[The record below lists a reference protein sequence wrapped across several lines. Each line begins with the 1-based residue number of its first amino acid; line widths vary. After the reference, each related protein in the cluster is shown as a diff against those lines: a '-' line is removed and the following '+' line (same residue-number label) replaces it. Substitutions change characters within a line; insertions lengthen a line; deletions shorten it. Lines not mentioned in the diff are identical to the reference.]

1 MTSEVSETSEVFRN
15 EGMMAEKDVLYH
27 ELLDALAADGCAIC
41 RLARKASDSYINALL
56 YEGVVDV
63 DLRQK
68 LRDARGPCYVHAW
81 RMASRRG
88 AVLGTAI
95 VYRDVINT
103 LAKVLEAPEKRSLL
117 GGRGPLGKG
126 ALAQRLAATEP
137 CPACSLEEDAVR
149 RAIKTL
155 LKHIDDPDVAQ
166 SYAATGGLC
175 LPHFTATLAHSNGTA
190 SQSLSNWQAAA
201 FRRLRD
207 ELDELIRKHD
217 YRFSSEAITEH
228 EAVAWTRA
236 VAAVVGEA
244 ERLENE

>member
-1 MTSEVSETSEVFRN
+1 
-15 EGMMAEKDVLYH
+15 MAEKDVLYH
-27 ELLDALAADGCAIC
+27 ELLDALRADGCAIC
-41 RLARKASDSYINALL
+41 RLARKASDSYLNALL

-81 RMASRRG
+81 RMANRRG

-117 GGRGPLGKG
+117 GGKGPLGRG

-137 CPACSLEEDAVR
+137 CPACSLEQDAVR

-155 LKHIDDPDVAQ
+155 LKHVSDADVAE
-166 SYAATGGLC
+166 SYVAAGGLC
-175 LPHFTATLAHSNGTA
+175 LPHFTETLVQAGAHASGTA
-190 SQSLSNWQAAA
+190 SRSLSDWQATA

-217 YRFSSEAITEH
+217 YRFSSEAITEQ

-236 VAAVVGEA
+236 VAATVGEA
-244 ERLENE
+244 ELLARE

>member
-1 MTSEVSETSEVFRN
+1 
-15 EGMMAEKDVLYH
+15 MAEKDVLYH
-27 ELLDALAADGCAIC
+27 ELLDALADEGCAIC
-41 RLARKASDSYINALL
+41 RLARKASDRYINALL

-81 RMASRRG
+81 RMAGRRG

-103 LAKVLEAPEKRSLL
+103 LAKELEAPEKRSLL
-117 GGRGPLGKG
+117 GGKNS
-126 ALAQRLAATEP
+126 LAQRLAATAP
-137 CPACSLEEDAVR
+137 CPACSLEQDAVR

-155 LKHIDDPDVAQ
+155 LKHVSDADVAE
-166 SYAATGGLC
+166 SYVAAGGLC
-175 LPHFTATLAHSNGTA
+175 LPHFTASLAHASGAA
-190 SQSLSNWQAAA
+190 SQSLADWQAAA

-217 YRFSSEAITEH
+217 YRFSGEAITEQ

-236 VAAVVGEA
+236 VAAAVGEA
-244 ERLENE
+244 ELLARE

>member
-1 MTSEVSETSEVFRN
+1 MTSEVSETSEVFRS

-27 ELLDALAADGCAIC
+27 ELLDALRADGCAIC

-81 RMASRRG
+81 RMAGRRG

-103 LAKVLEAPEKRSLL
+103 LAKELEAPGKRSLL
-117 GGRGPLGKG
+117 GGKG
-126 ALAQRLAATEP
+126 SLAQRLAATAP
-137 CPACSLEEDAVR
+137 CPACSLEQDAVR

-155 LKHIDDPDVAQ
+155 LKHVADSEVAE
-166 SYAATGGLC
+166 SYAAAGGLC
-175 LPHFTATLAHSNGTA
+175 LPHFTATLAQSSGAA
-190 SQSLSNWQAAA
+190 SQSLADWQASV

-217 YRFSSEAITEH
+217 YRFSGEAITEQ
-228 EAVAWTRA
+228 EAVAWTHA
-236 VAAVVGEA
+236 VAAAVGEA
-244 ERLENE
+244 ERLERE

>member
-1 MTSEVSETSEVFRN
+1 
-15 EGMMAEKDVLYH
+15 MAEKDVLYH
-27 ELLDALAADGCAIC
+27 ELLDALADDGCAIC
-41 RLARKASDSYINALL
+41 RLARKASDRYINALL

-81 RMASRRG
+81 RMAGRRG

-103 LAKVLEAPEKRSLL
+103 LAKELEAPEKRSLL
-117 GGRGPLGKG
+117 GGKNS
-126 ALAQRLAATEP
+126 LAQRLAATAP
-137 CPACSLEEDAVR
+137 CPACSLEQDAVR

-155 LKHIDDPDVAQ
+155 LKHVSDANIAESYVA
-166 SYAATGGLC
+166 AGGLC
-175 LPHFTATLAHSNGTA
+175 LPHFTETLVQAGAHASGTA
-190 SQSLSNWQAAA
+190 SRSLSDWQAAA

-217 YRFSSEAITEH
+217 YRFSSEAITEQ

-236 VAAVVGEA
+236 VAATVGEA
-244 ERLENE
+244 ELLARE

>member
-1 MTSEVSETSEVFRN
+1 
-15 EGMMAEKDVLYH
+15 MAEKDVLYH

-103 LAKVLEAPEKRSLL
+103 LAKVLEAPEKRLLL
-117 GGRGPLGKG
+117 GGKG
-126 ALAQRLAATEP
+126 SLAQRLAATGP

-155 LKHIDDPDVAQ
+155 LKHVSDANIAESYVA
-166 SYAATGGLC
+166 AGGLC
-175 LPHFTATLAHSNGTA
+175 LPHFTETLVQAGAHASGTA
-190 SQSLSNWQAAA
+190 SRSLSDWQATAL
-201 FRRLRD
+201 RRLRD

-217 YRFSSEAITEH
+217 YRFSGEAITEQ

-236 VAAVVGEA
+236 VAAAVGEA
-244 ERLENE
+244 EKLERE

>member
-1 MTSEVSETSEVFRN
+1 
-15 EGMMAEKDVLYH
+15 MAEKDVLYH
-27 ELLDALAADGCAIC
+27 ELLDALHADGCAIC
-41 RLARKASDSYINALL
+41 RLARKASDRYINALL

-81 RMASRRG
+81 RMAGRRG

-103 LAKVLEAPEKRSLL
+103 LAKELEAPEKRSLL
-117 GGRGPLGKG
+117 GGKNS
-126 ALAQRLAATEP
+126 LAQRLAATAP
-137 CPACSLEEDAVR
+137 CPACSLEQDAVR

-155 LKHIDDPDVAQ
+155 LKHVSDADVAE
-166 SYAATGGLC
+166 SYVAAGGLC
-175 LPHFTATLAHSNGTA
+175 LPHFTETLAQAGGAA
-190 SQSLSNWQAAA
+190 SQSLADWQAAA

-207 ELDELIRKHD
+207 ALDELIRKHD
-217 YRFSSEAITEH
+217 YRFSGETITEQ

-236 VAAVVGEA
+236 VAAAVGEA
-244 ERLENE
+244 ELLARE

>member
-1 MTSEVSETSEVFRN
+1 MGVVTSEVPETSEVFHN

-27 ELLDALAADGCAIC
+27 ELLDALHAEGCAIC
-41 RLARKASDSYINALL
+41 RLARKASDRYINALL

-81 RMASRRG
+81 RMAGRRG

-103 LAKVLEAPEKRSLL
+103 LAKELEAPEKRSLL
-117 GGRGPLGKG
+117 GGKSSLVR
-126 ALAQRLAATEP
+126 RLAATEP
-137 CPACSLEEDAVR
+137 CPACSLEQDAVR

-155 LKHIDDPDVAQ
+155 LKHVSDADVAE
-166 SYAATGGLC
+166 SYVAAGGLC
-175 LPHFTATLAHSNGTA
+175 LPHFTETLAHASGAA
-190 SQSLSNWQAAA
+190 SQSFADWQAAA

-207 ELDELIRKHD
+207 ALDELIRKHD
-217 YRFSSEAITEH
+217 YRFSGETITEQ

-236 VAAVVGEA
+236 VATAVGEA
-244 ERLENE
+244 ELLARE